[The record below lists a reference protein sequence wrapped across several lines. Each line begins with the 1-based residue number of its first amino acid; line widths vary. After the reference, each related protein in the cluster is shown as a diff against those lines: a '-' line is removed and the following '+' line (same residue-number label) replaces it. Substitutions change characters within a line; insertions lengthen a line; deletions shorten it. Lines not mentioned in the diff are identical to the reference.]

1 MSRLTRC
8 LLLLLGLIAPVL
20 GRSAADW
27 SKVKTG
33 ITPTE
38 AADILGPP
46 LIRTYGRGFQMWIY
60 DGCGEI
66 IFGGGPAMGWTQ
78 PAPTQES
85 LSRPVE
91 SDVLIRPVVR
101 LPALRGFSP
110 QRQNVQTYE
119 DPFDTRFR
127 SKQ

>member
-8 LLLLLGLIAPVL
+8 LLCLLALSVSVL
-20 GRSAADW
+20 ARGAADW

-33 ITPTE
+33 ITPAE
-38 AADILGPP
+38 AADALGTP

-66 IFGGGPAMGWTQ
+66 IFAGGPAMGWTR

-91 SDVLIRPVVR
+91 SDVLIRPVIR
-101 LPALRGFSP
+101 LPSLRGFTP